1 MKIGVIG
8 SDFPTQWVE
17 KDLLDVPK
25 GAIFAASYKTET
37 LKIIET
43 MLNTYKITYFSIR
56 RNVSSK

>member
-25 GAIFAASYKTET
+25 GAIFAASYKTGT

-43 MLNTYKITYFSIR
+43 IFINI
-56 RNVSSK
+56 